1 MEEIYDK
8 SLVVD
13 YVTDDEYRKC
23 LLDVFR
29 LSDFEQGL
37 ASKIDALSKVVTSP
51 ELQTKALTL
60 SEGFPPELGFYMLFS
75 FDEFKTTHSTLQKI

>member
-29 LSDFEQGL
+29 TSSFGRLTAKME
-37 ASKIDALSKVVTSP
+37 ALSKAVECP
-51 ELQTKALTL
+51 ELKAKALSL

-75 FDEFKTTHSTLQKI
+75 FDEFKTTHSTLQTI